1 MSDSHHE
8 ALDKFTNT
16 PKLRGVDPTVTV
28 EAVNK
33 HGHAVYVQ
41 VHGITGQITGAYRK
55 TMGHRREW
63 ITVGK
68 LGEHLSGKSLANV
81 VKMGQAR
88 WARGISADW
97 AALDEGDG

>member
-1 MSDSHHE
+1 MNDSHHE

-28 EAVNK
+28 EAVNQ

-55 TMGHRREW
+55 TMSHRREW

-81 VKMGQAR
+81 VKMGQAG

-97 AALDEGDG
+97 SAFDEGNE